1 MFYINILGSK
11 YNFLHIRLCL
21 RSQHKEVIML
31 INDNGVVIKRLCL
44 LKDLFKNYI
53 PGSNYMISDEV
64 LEVRWV
70 CSSRTCH
77 I

>member
-1 MFYINILGSK
+1 MRVN
-11 YNFLHIRLCL
+11 
-21 RSQHKEVIML
+21 V
-31 INDNGVVIKRLCL
+31 NDVTIKRICL
-44 LKDLFKNYI
+44 LKDLSKNYI

-64 LEVRWV
+64 LKARRV

>member
-1 MFYINILGSK
+1 
-11 YNFLHIRLCL
+11 
-21 RSQHKEVIML
+21 ML
-31 INDNGVVIKRLCL
+31 VNVNDVTTKRAYL
-44 LKDLFKNYI
+44 LKDLSKNYI

-64 LEVRWV
+64 LKVRRV

>member
-1 MFYINILGSK
+1 
-11 YNFLHIRLCL
+11 
-21 RSQHKEVIML
+21 ML
-31 INDNGVVIKRLCL
+31 VNVNDVTIKRLCL
-44 LKDLFKNYI
+44 LKDLSKNYI

-64 LEVRWV
+64 LKVRRV